1 MTVRFCPGA
10 SCNHRQFCGSCHG
23 ALLALTRYEA
33 SPSLPG
39 VKQGAGNPQNHRVT
53 SDAGRNLNLV
63 YMRKRIVGVIGGHS
77 CTAKVEQEAQK
88 LGKKL
93 AKVVDILVSGGLSG
107 VMLGVCK
114 GFKAGG
120 GITLGIIPG
129 YDKREANPFVDIVI
143 PTGMGLARNVLVV
156 KSADVVVAL
165 PGEAGTLSE
174 IAYCLQFGIPV
185 ISLRSWDIPGVIKA
199 ATVEEAVEK
208 VKGTLNSSKRSR
220 L

>member
-1 MTVRFCPGA
+1 MYRRMIYPRQGVGKSHLTASRKFAASKVLGA
-10 SCNHRQFCGSCHG
+10 KI
-23 ALLALTRYEA
+23 
-33 SPSLPG
+33 P
-39 VKQGAGNPQNHRVT
+39 
-53 SDAGRNLNLV
+53 
-63 YMRKRIVGVIGGHS
+63 MRKIIVSVNGGHN
-77 CTAKVEQEAQK
+77 CTSRVEQEATK

-93 AKVVDILVSGGLSG
+93 AKVADILVSGGLSG

-120 GITLGIIPG
+120 GVTLGIIPG
-129 YDKREANPFVDIVI
+129 YDKSEANSFVDIVL

-185 ISLRSWDIPGVIKA
+185 ISLGSWDIPGVIKVD
-199 ATVEEAVEK
+199 TVEKAVEK
-208 VKGTLNSSKRSR
+208 VKITLNGSKRSR